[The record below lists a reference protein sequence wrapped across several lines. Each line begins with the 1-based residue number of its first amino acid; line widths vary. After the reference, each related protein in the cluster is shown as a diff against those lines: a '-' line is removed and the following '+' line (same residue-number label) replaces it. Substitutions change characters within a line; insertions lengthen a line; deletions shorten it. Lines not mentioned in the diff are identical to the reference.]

1 MPAETDEIVDVCI
14 VGAGMAGLVVAAE
27 TAAAGLRTVVVDA
40 SDRVGGMLAPV
51 MIAGGAGVGAAGG
64 QVAADAGAESFA
76 TRTTGVTD
84 LIDRWQLPVTVTAPN
99 PAGAWLVAGGD
110 SGIRRAPLPRQSVLG
125 IPADPSAADI
135 LALVPPRA
143 EQVLPVPA
151 EEPSLYD
158 LVATR
163 LPLIPAREAA
173 AVQAL
178 QE

>member
-76 TRTTGVTD
+76 TRTTSSSWASGSLRST
-84 LIDRWQLPVTVTAPN
+84 LIQVSSISPPN
-99 PAGAWLVAGGD
+99 
-110 SGIRRAPLPRQSVLG
+110 SSV
-125 IPADPSAADI
+125 S
-135 LALVPPRA
+135 
-143 EQVLPVPA
+143 
-151 EEPSLYD
+151 
-158 LVATR
+158 
-163 LPLIPAREAA
+163 
-173 AVQAL
+173 
-178 QE
+178 